1 MTYIHNCYT
10 DHFKLNIQFCYMVS
24 KFIVLKV
31 QQNNKTRH
39 HNVCLVRKFRIFT
52 AGHTTTIKINYGL
65 SLLYVLVLS

>member
-1 MTYIHNCYT
+1 
-10 DHFKLNIQFCYMVS
+10 MVS

-31 QQNNKTRH
+31 QQNNKTRHQNNKTRH

-65 SLLYVLVLS
+65 SLLYVLLLS